1 MGVARDRVDHDPLAM
16 QYVLALGD
24 RDIVEQRNRLRL
36 QIVDAEIPAR
46 RLVLGKD
53 RDAAARLDSANVLLA
68 RRHRPCLLRLLLR
81 LLLLLRR
88 WLLRL
93 LLLPLGLGR
102 IGGGAR
108 LGPVEH
114 NELLAFDRRIALHDL
129 HVAGKGRHL
138 FLVPHFKGSR
148 VDLIGWS

>member
-1 MGVARDRVDHDPLAM
+1 MGIAGDRVDHDPLAM
-16 QYVLALGD
+16 QYVLALSD

-46 RLVLGKD
+46 RLILGKD

-68 RRHRPCLLRLLLR
+68 HRHRPCLLLLLLR
-81 LLLLLRR
+81 LLLLLLLRR

-102 IGGGAR
+102 I
-108 LGPVEH
+108 
-114 NELLAFDRRIALHDL
+114 
-129 HVAGKGRHL
+129 
-138 FLVPHFKGSR
+138 
-148 VDLIGWS
+148 